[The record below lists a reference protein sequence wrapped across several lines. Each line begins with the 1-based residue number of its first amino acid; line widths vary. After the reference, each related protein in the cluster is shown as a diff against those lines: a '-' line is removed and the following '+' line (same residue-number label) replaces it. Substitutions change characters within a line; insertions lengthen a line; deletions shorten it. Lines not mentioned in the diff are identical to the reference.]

1 MSKSDHSSKT
11 KYLCCDKSFMNET
24 SDYMEMREI
33 PNKFLKNLTALKM
46 LTNKSMKL
54 VYFVLNEIKLQLHIA
69 LTFLLQILPK
79 TLTFPV
85 PILDE
90 EKKLS

>member
-1 MSKSDHSSKT
+1 
-11 KYLCCDKSFMNET
+11 MNET
-24 SDYMEMREI
+24 SDYMEMTEI

-79 TLTFPV
+79 ILTFLV
-85 PILDE
+85 PMLDE
-90 EKKLS
+90 EKQLS

>member
-1 MSKSDHSSKT
+1 
-11 KYLCCDKSFMNET
+11 MNET
-24 SDYMEMREI
+24 SDYMEMTEI

-79 TLTFPV
+79 TLTFKAFKAFIKPFEA
-85 PILDE
+85 PQRSMKI
-90 EKKLS
+90 KI

>member
-1 MSKSDHSSKT
+1 
-11 KYLCCDKSFMNET
+11 MNET
-24 SDYMEMREI
+24 SDYMEMTEI

-46 LTNKSMKL
+46 LTNKSKKL

-85 PILDE
+85 PILDG